1 MIALGTSEISLFSNK
16 EEETMKA
23 TFRTTS
29 ILVMAVA
36 LLAPAAAQA
45 QTVTTQ
51 EIHDGTV
58 IYTNENQLLV
68 EMSDGSARLID
79 VDPDFRF
86 ELDGKK
92 VATSDLVPGT
102 KLTANVTATTTPK
115 TVKYTEVK
123 SGTIIA
129 ITGNNITVR
138 TPEGTKMFRNIPND
152 FVFDVRG
159 KKVNINKITEGM
171 RIDATIVVEEVKTK
185 TEKDVKVEAE
195 APKE

>member
-1 MIALGTSEISLFSNK
+1 MKNTLRIA
-16 EEETMKA
+16 
-23 TFRTTS
+23 S
-29 ILVMAVA
+29 IMVVALA
-36 LLAPAAAQA
+36 LLAPVTVQAQA
-45 QTVTTQ
+45 TVITS

-102 KLTANVTATTTPK
+102 KLKANVTATTTPK

-138 TPEGTKMFRNIPND
+138 TPEGTKMFRNVPND

-185 TEKDVKVEAE
+185 TEKDVKVKAKE
-195 APKE
+195 PKE

>member
-1 MIALGTSEISLFSNK
+1 
-16 EEETMKA
+16 MKA

-29 ILVMAVA
+29 ILVMVVA

-51 EIHDGTV
+51 EDQDGTV

-102 KLTANVTATTTPK
+102 KLKANVTVTTTPK

-138 TPEGTKMFRNIPND
+138 TPEGTKMFRNVPND

-185 TEKDVKVEAE
+185 TEKDVKVKAKE
-195 APKE
+195 PKE